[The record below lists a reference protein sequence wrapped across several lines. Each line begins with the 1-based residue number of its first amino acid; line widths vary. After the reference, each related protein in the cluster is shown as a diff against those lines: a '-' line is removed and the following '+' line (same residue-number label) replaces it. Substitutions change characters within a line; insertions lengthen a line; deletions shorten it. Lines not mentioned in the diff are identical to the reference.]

1 MEFFLWDVIDKIACQ
16 STNLCMDDTHCN
28 ATIDFQYM
36 AKYWYFSCEISLISN
51 ICLMII
57 YS

>member
-36 AKYWYFSCEISLISN
+36 AKYWYFSCEISL
-51 ICLMII
+51 
-57 YS
+57 